1 MTGLDKGAGLEVLA
15 LVPARGGS
23 KSMPRKNLREV
34 GGKPMVVHSIEHA
47 RRASCI
53 TRVILTTDDPEIA
66 EVGRAAGA
74 EVPFLR
80 PSEFA
85 QDLSSD
91 YEFVLHALTWL
102 RDNERYAPDLVV
114 QLRPTTPIRD
124 IGEIDRAIGLMAER
138 PDADSLRAVTAAC
151 FSPYKMWRLSD
162 GGFLSHLLSLPGIAE
177 PYNQARQMLPTVYQ
191 QDGFIDITRP
201 ATIFEKRSLTGD
213 NILPFFLDR
222 ESIDIDYESE
232 LAEANRRMH
241 GE

>member
-1 MTGLDKGAGLEVLA
+1 
-15 LVPARGGS
+15 
-23 KSMPRKNLREV
+23 MPRKNLREV
-34 GGKPMVVHSIEHA
+34 GGRPMVVHAIEHA

-53 TRVILTTDDPEIA
+53 TRVILTTDDSEIA

-91 YEFVLHALTWL
+91 YEFVHHALTWL
-102 RDNERYAPDLVV
+102 RDNERYTPDLVV
-114 QLRPTTPIRD
+114 QLRPTTPLRD
-124 IGEIDRAIGLMAER
+124 IGLIDRAIRQMAKR

-162 GGFLSHLLSLPGIAE
+162 SGFLSALLSIPGIDE

-201 ATIFEKRSLTGD
+201 TTIFGKKSLTGD
-213 NILPFFLDR
+213 TILPFFLDS

-232 LAEANRRMH
+232 LVEANRRMR